1 MKRALLLLLF
11 ITVTVAAIS
20 QDKYPARCRTTA
32 RLNVRISPSK
42 NATKLGLFQ
51 QGQQITV
58 EYTTGSGN
66 DPWGAVSY
74 GSRRGYV
81 SMKYVSYIEPVNNT
95 KVSSG
100 RNKNILQ
107 LVNLEKYKDS
117 VFKFLIELW
126 GLLKWLLIIF
136 VILLIIGLWDYIVQ
150 FIFYVG
156 FFAVAGAV
164 LFAIFGGSGSTGAI
178 VGLIVAAL
186 MGARL
191 IASQL
196 ESTIGSI
203 DFGGIFRFF
212 FLIGYYIIST
222 PTYWLNRLEHFLIEP
237 WRYLFRSDWVYDG
250 AKPVLRIV
258 LEVLSVLLYIL
269 TTPLRLLNAVVYN
282 MLIHCI
288 TSLYDLFF
296 EVLLPCDGGEGAG
309 SIGRWILMFP
319 WRFVKYPIWH
329 GMLTIIESVVWTVV
343 DVIIPARTLYHGTN
357 LAACQAITV
366 DPDRNGYLRHIS
378 DWTTGT
384 FMASARPGNSWGG
397 RGVYFAI
404 DRQLALSYSWRAAG
418 YGDDPV
424 MIACRVSMGRVVNYT
439 LAPSHV
445 YNQTGALGNHDELNR
460 FGDRHGYTTGEWY
473 NPRGVWEYCLFDWQ
487 DRYNHPWRI
496 RPIYILN
503 VRTFVAQHVR
513 GGVQHWL
520 FDRAVINDILSCF
533 ENLLVS
539 FTF

>member
-1 MKRALLLLLF
+1 MKGVLLLLSF
-11 ITVTVAAIS
+11 FAVTITAIA

-42 NATKLGLFQ
+42 NATKLGLLQ

-58 EYTTGSGN
+58 EYTTGSSN
-66 DPWGAVSY
+66 DLWGTVSY
-74 GSRRGYV
+74 GNRRGFV
-81 SMKYVSYIEPVNNT
+81 SMKYVTYIEPIYNT
-95 KVSSG
+95 NVRSVRTWNIPQFVS
-100 RNKNILQ
+100 
-107 LVNLEKYKDS
+107 LEKYKDNI
-117 VFKFLIELW
+117 FNFLSQLW
-126 GLLKWLLIIF
+126 SILKWLLIIF

-156 FFAVAGAV
+156 FFAGAGA
-164 LFAIFGGSGSTGAI
+164 LIFSIFGGSGSTGAI
-178 VGLIVAAL
+178 VGLVVAVL

-196 ESTIGSI
+196 EATIGSI
-203 DFGGIFRFF
+203 EFGGVFRFL
-212 FLIGYYIIST
+212 FLISYYIISM
-222 PTYWLNRLEHFLIEP
+222 PIYWLNQLEHFLIEP
-237 WRYLFRSDWVYDG
+237 WRYLFRSDWLYDG

-269 TTPLRLLNAVVYN
+269 ITPLRLLNACLYN
-282 MLIHCI
+282 ILIHCV

-296 EVLLPCDGGEGAG
+296 EVLLPCDRGEGAS
-309 SIGRWILMFP
+309 SIGRWILMLP
-319 WRFVKYPIWH
+319 WRFVKYPMWH
-329 GMLTIIESVVWTVV
+329 GMLTIIESVIWTIV
-343 DVIIPARTLYHGTN
+343 DIFIPARTLYHGTN
-357 LAACQAITV
+357 LTACQAITV
-366 DPDRNGYLRHIS
+366 DPDRNGYLRYIS

-418 YGDDPV
+418 YDDDPV

-439 LAPSHV
+439 LAPSRV
-445 YNQTGALGNHDELNR
+445 YNQTGSSGNHDELNW
-460 FGDRHGYTTGEWY
+460 FGDQHGYTTGEWY
-473 NPRGVWEYCLFDWQ
+473 NPKGVWEYCLFDWQ
-487 DRYNHPWRI
+487 NRYNHPWRI

-503 VRTFVAQHVR
+503 VKTFVAQHVR

-520 FDRAVINDILSCF
+520 FDRAVINDILSSSIGRILNLF
-533 ENLLVS
+533 E
-539 FTF
+539 